1 MPYGPRLTL
10 KVRGRIHSQI
20 LSLAIVLSVSTAS
33 AQDDLPHVLIIG
45 DSIAGM
51 YSSQVAKELKDK
63 AKVEA
68 AWRPTHLVL
77 SSSSVL
83 EHLDQLL
90 GRIDRNGKP
99 VPQEKWPD
107 WDLIHINV
115 GLGDL
120 VHRVPNMKSIRL
132 LPISSGGV
140 IATQPDQYEK
150 NLDELIRQI
159 KSKAPG
165 AKIVWANTTPIRAS
179 RSNVF
184 KLGTE
189 VEYNAIAERVM
200 QKHGVPIN
208 DMHTFVKHLINMDKP
223 AGFGADP
230 FHFDKK
236 PIHMPIIRVIEKM
249 FQLPPIPETEEEKT
263 SKQNS
268 AKSDVRG

>member
-1 MPYGPRLTL
+1 MSKT
-10 KVRGRIHSQI
+10 VSC
-20 LSLAIVLSVSTAS
+20 VLGIAFVFSASPAS
-33 AQDDLPHVLIIG
+33 AEDDLPRVLIIG
-45 DSIAGM
+45 DSVAGM

-63 AKVEA
+63 ARVEA

-77 SSSSVL
+77 NSRSVL
-83 EHLDQLL
+83 EHLDLLL

-99 VPQEKWPD
+99 VPQEKWPN

-120 VHRVPNMKSIRL
+120 AHRVPNMKSFRL

-140 IATQPDQYEK
+140 IATQPVQYEK
-150 NLDELIRQI
+150 NLDDLIRQI
-159 KSKAPG
+159 KAKAPG
-165 AKIVWANTTPIRAS
+165 AKIVWTTTTPIRAS

-184 KLGTE
+184 RLGTE

-200 QKHGVPIN
+200 KKHGIPIN

-223 AGFGADP
+223 ASFGADP

-236 PIHMPIIRVIEKM
+236 PIHMPIVRVIEEM
-249 FQLPPIPETEEEKT
+249 FQLSPIPETEEETT

-268 AKSDVRG
+268 ESRANE

>member
-1 MPYGPRLTL
+1 MGKTGSCLL
-10 KVRGRIHSQI
+10 SIAFVFSV
-20 LSLAIVLSVSTAS
+20 SLAAG
-33 AQDDLPHVLIIG
+33 QDDLPRVLIIG

-77 SSSSVL
+77 NSSSAL

-120 VHRVPNMKSIRL
+120 VHRVPNMRSLRL

-150 NLDELIRQI
+150 NLDALIRQI
-159 KSKAPG
+159 KSKAPV

-208 DMHTFVKHLINMDKP
+208 DMHTFVRHLINMDKP

-236 PIHMPIIRVIEKM
+236 PIHMPIVRVIEEM
-249 FQLPPIPETEEEKT
+249 FQLPPIPETEEERT

-268 AKSDVRG
+268 ESSSNE

>member
-1 MPYGPRLTL
+1 MVKTVSRIIGLTL
-10 KVRGRIHSQI
+10 VFS
-20 LSLAIVLSVSTAS
+20 SWPAS
-33 AQDDLPHVLIIG
+33 AQDDLPRVLIIG
-45 DSIAGM
+45 DAVANM
-51 YSSQVAKELKDK
+51 YSSQVAKDLKGK
-63 AKVEA
+63 ARVEA
-68 AWRPTHLVL
+68 AWRPTQLVL
-77 SSSSVL
+77 NSSSVL

-90 GRIDRNGKP
+90 GRVDRNVKP
-99 VPQEKWPD
+99 VPQEKWPN

-120 VHRVPNMKSIRL
+120 VHRVPNMRSLRL

-150 NLDELIRQI
+150 NLDALIRQI
-159 KSKAPG
+159 KSKAPV
-165 AKIVWANTTPIRAS
+165 AKIVWASTTPIRAS

-208 DMHTFVKHLINMDKP
+208 DMHTFVRRLINMDKP

-236 PIHMPIIRVIEKM
+236 PIHMPIVRVIEEM
-249 FQLPPIPETEEEKT
+249 FQLPPIPETEEERT

-268 AKSDVRG
+268 ESSSNE